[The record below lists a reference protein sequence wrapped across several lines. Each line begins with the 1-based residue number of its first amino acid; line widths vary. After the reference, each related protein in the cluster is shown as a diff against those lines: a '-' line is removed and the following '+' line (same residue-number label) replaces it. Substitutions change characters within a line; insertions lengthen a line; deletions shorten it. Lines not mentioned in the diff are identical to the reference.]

1 MSAAA
6 STTPVR
12 LRTAF
17 ISDVHLGTREC
28 RAELLLD
35 FLHRVH
41 VETLVLVGDIVDLRS
56 MSRSFFW
63 PQSHLNVLRAILSK
77 ARHGTRVIYIPGN
90 HDEAFRELVGS
101 VFGHLEIH
109 REYVHRTAD
118 GRELLVLHGDEF
130 DGVVKCSRWLAG
142 LGLWTYDL
150 LLWLNRYVNLV
161 RRAFGFQYWS
171 LAAYVKARI
180 SNAMQYIGKFESA
193 AAFAAR
199 RREMDGVV
207 CGHIHRSKVALID
220 GVLYC
225 NDGDWVENCST
236 LVENINGHLTL
247 WHWAE
252 QRERLAR
259 MHALAHPEIDR
270 AA

>member
-1 MSAAA
+1 MSTAA
-6 STTPVR
+6 SASVR

-17 ISDVHLGTREC
+17 ISDVHLGTKEC

-35 FLHRVH
+35 FLQHIQ
-41 VETLVLVGDIVDLRS
+41 VEMLVLVGDIVDLRS

-63 PQSHLNVLRAILSK
+63 PQSHLKVLRAILSK

-109 REYVHRTAD
+109 REYVHETAD
-118 GRELLVLHGDEF
+118 GRQLLVLHGDEF
-130 DGVVKCSRWLAG
+130 DSVVKCSRWLAG
-142 LGLWTYDL
+142 LGVFTYDL
-150 LLWLNRYVNLV
+150 LLSLNRGVDLV
-161 RRAFGFQYWS
+161 RRVFGFSYWS
-171 LAAYVKARI
+171 LAAYVKTRI
-180 SNAMQYIGKFESA
+180 SNAMEYIGKFESA

-225 NDGDWVENCST
+225 NDGDWVENCTT

-247 WHWAE
+247 WHWPE

-259 MHALAHPEIDR
+259 MHSVAHAEIDR